1 MAIEAAAGEKTVAQ
15 LAAQYGVH
23 PSQIAA
29 WKKVLMEQA
38 PEVFEH
44 GNRKAAP
51 SPADVTALHAKIGH
65 LSMENDFLSKALDTM
80 R

>member
-1 MAIEAAAGEKTVAQ
+1 
-15 LAAQYGVH
+15 
-23 PSQIAA
+23 
-29 WKKVLMEQA
+29 MEQA

-51 SPADVTALHAKIGH
+51 SPADVTALHAKIVQ